1 MQLSIFPT
9 TTLSFVI
16 LRVREMIVQHTG
28 SNYKD
33 MVKLAVEKLHT
44 TQIMDVALGSI
55 LCGVAALITA
65 ALAVGRPW
73 SIFVPLF
80 FSVVL
85 LLVAG
90 FFGSRAGIVSTLI
103 AAIIFAGFL
112 YGPLKSIHVANDS
125 ARANLGWMLLI
136 GIAFSFLFA
145 PPTSGLRRH

>member
-1 MQLSIFPT
+1 
-9 TTLSFVI
+9 
-16 LRVREMIVQHTG
+16 MIVQHTG